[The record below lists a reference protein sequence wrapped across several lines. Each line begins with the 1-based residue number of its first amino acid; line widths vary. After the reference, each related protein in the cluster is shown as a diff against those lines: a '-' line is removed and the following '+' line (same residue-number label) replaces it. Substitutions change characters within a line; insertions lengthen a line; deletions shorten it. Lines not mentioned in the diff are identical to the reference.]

1 MERWIRGCLWLTS
14 PRDVSPKVFDAVAA
28 ELAANEVY
36 IVLDNH
42 MSQGAW
48 CCNTEDG
55 NSWWGDTYF
64 SVANWTRGLA
74 YMADHVSLVLELS
87 SREPHP
93 SSHRHQACFVLT
105 NLSRPARG
113 RP

>member
-1 MERWIRGCLWLTS
+1 
-14 PRDVSPKVFDAVAA
+14 
-28 ELAANEVY
+28 
-36 IVLDNH
+36 

-74 YMADHVSLVLELS
+74 YMADHVSL
-87 SREPHP
+87 
-93 SSHRHQACFVLT
+93 
-105 NLSRPARG
+105 LSRFLLWRA
-113 RP
+113 

>member
-1 MERWIRGCLWLTS
+1 
-14 PRDVSPKVFDAVAA
+14 
-28 ELAANEVY
+28 
-36 IVLDNH
+36 

-74 YMADHVSLVLELS
+74 YMADHVSLS
-87 SREPHP
+87 P
-93 SSHRHQACFVLT
+93 SIFTHQ
-105 NLSRPARG
+105 PY
-113 RP
+113 

>member
-1 MERWIRGCLWLTS
+1 
-14 PRDVSPKVFDAVAA
+14 
-28 ELAANEVY
+28 
-36 IVLDNH
+36 

-74 YMADHVSLVLELS
+74 YMADHVSLRPWKYP
-87 SREPHP
+87 SRVTHQ
-93 SSHRHQACFVLT
+93 SH
-105 NLSRPARG
+105 
-113 RP
+113 